1 MAINTVVG
9 YYIWWL
15 NILNAVVG
23 KTLFGAKMSIT
34 ATKITMTTMS
44 MILFENLR
52 KYRRRYYA
60 FTCDSE
66 RSSENYRVF
75 SDRVGNDLMNS
86 SNLLCRCSS
95 CRPLQF

>member
-34 ATKITMTTMS
+34 ATKITTTTMS
-44 MILFENLR
+44 MILFANLR
-52 KYRRRYYA
+52 KYR
-60 FTCDSE
+60 
-66 RSSENYRVF
+66 
-75 SDRVGNDLMNS
+75 
-86 SNLLCRCSS
+86 
-95 CRPLQF
+95 

>member
-23 KTLFGAKMSIT
+23 KTLFGVKMSIT

-44 MILFENLR
+44 MILFANLR

-60 FTCDSE
+60 FTRDSE
-66 RSSENYRVF
+66 CSSEKYRVF
-75 SDRVGNDLMNS
+75 FDCVR
-86 SNLLCRCSS
+86 
-95 CRPLQF
+95 Q